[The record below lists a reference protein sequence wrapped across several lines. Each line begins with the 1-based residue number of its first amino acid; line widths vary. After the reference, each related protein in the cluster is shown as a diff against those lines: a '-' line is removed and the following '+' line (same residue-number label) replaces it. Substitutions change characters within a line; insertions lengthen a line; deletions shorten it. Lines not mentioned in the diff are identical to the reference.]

1 MQRELEVSPQLLK
14 RLFSAFFLAELQRG
28 STYLRKETK
37 TLKISFDL
45 PGRRSHLHKKVNPAT
60 LLKRACKAFILK
72 NFLLHPSLRMEY
84 AFYYLCAMFSA
95 YPEYDYCVVTVP
107 MGTKISVSLSAL
119 LQYFM
124 VSSISLI
131 TSCNDR
137 N

>member
-1 MQRELEVSPQLLK
+1 MQQSIVVSFQLVNNICAF
-14 RLFSAFFLAELQRG
+14 LFSELQRG

-37 TLKISFDL
+37 TLRVAFDM
-45 PGRRSHLHKKVNPAT
+45 PARRSHLHTHNKVNPAT
-60 LLKRACKAFILK
+60 PLKRACKAFILK

-107 MGTKISVSLSAL
+107 MGTKISASLSAL

-124 VSSISLI
+124 VSSLCLI
-131 TSCNDR
+131 TSCNA
-137 N
+137 